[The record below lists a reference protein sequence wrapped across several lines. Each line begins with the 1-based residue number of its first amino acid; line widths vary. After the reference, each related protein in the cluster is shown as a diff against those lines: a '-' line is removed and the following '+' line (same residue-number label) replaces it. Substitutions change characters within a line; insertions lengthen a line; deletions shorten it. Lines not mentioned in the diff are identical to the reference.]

1 VQVIPK
7 IRVQERT
14 TMFKFYHPLTVR
26 YAETDAQG
34 HVFFGNYFT
43 YFDVALT
50 EYLGNLDFTYADMLA
65 SGVDMYYVDAR
76 CQYQGRAFFEDLL
89 HVHTR
94 IARFG
99 NTSFSFE
106 FAVVRMG
113 SNEVLATGEIAA
125 VTVDLQ
131 TGEPIRVPDALRRAV
146 AEFEGHD

>member
-1 VQVIPK
+1 
-7 IRVQERT
+7 
-14 TMFKFYHPLTVR
+14 MFKFYHLLKVR
-26 YAETDAQG
+26 YVETDAQG

-50 EYLGNLDFTYADMLA
+50 EYMAGLDFTYADMLA
-65 SGVDMYYVDAR
+65 QGVDMYYVDAR

-106 FAVVRMG
+106 FAIVRAEG
-113 SNEVLATGEIAA
+113 EEVIANGEITA
-125 VTVDLQ
+125 VTVDMQ
-131 TGEPIRVPDALRRAV
+131 TWKPIRVPEVLRQAV
-146 AEFEGHD
+146 SEFEGSQ